1 MSKTIKLGIL
11 VLMVALLAVF
21 TSPAL
26 GKASYQKCMKGCAM
40 SVEYCTKACTENSG
54 GTPDAKAQCKK
65 VCAQA
70 KKKCE
75 EMCQKRK

>member
-1 MSKTIKLGIL
+1 
-11 VLMVALLAVF
+11 
-21 TSPAL
+21 
-26 GKASYQKCMKGCAM
+26 MKGCAM
-40 SVEYCTKACTENSG
+40 SVDYCMKACTDNAG

-65 VCAQA
+65 VCTQA